1 MINFIKKLKN
11 KFLNLFKKKNHK
23 KKKMTK
29 ISIQSFNF

>member
-23 KKKMTK
+23 KKKDDED
-29 ISIQSFNF
+29 IYPIF

>member
-23 KKKMTK
+23 KKNKDDED
-29 ISIQSFNF
+29 IYPIF